1 MAGWLWG
8 LPCHNADMSNRSAPN
23 ASVALDDSIR
33 SERLPRLRFE
43 DAMND
48 CIELSDLAME
58 MVERIYSREELIWIQ
73 NGFKPGTKNRR
84 AKTRREARRS

>member
-1 MAGWLWG
+1 
-8 LPCHNADMSNRSAPN
+8 MSNRSAPN

-48 CIELSDLAME
+48 CIELSELAME

-73 NGFKPGTKNRR
+73 NGFKPARKNRR